1 MRASPGE
8 GERHVHALPLLPAC
22 KRLHAAF
29 HRSASGS
36 PTGSHPA
43 SGDAEVESFGGH
55 VMATAPVETLRQLLV
70 SKDTGDTIRM
80 PTDRRTGRSRDV
92 HGLEMLVVHVATSEQ
107 VAAPRVRHR
116 CAE

>member
-22 KRLHAAF
+22 RRRHAAF

-43 SGDAEVESFGGH
+43 SGDADVESFVGH
-55 VMATAPVETLRQLLV
+55 VMSTAPVETLRQLLKPRQHFV
-70 SKDTGDTIRM
+70 YLCVHLSRPCWIDGRPSISIIALSPVEDTFC
-80 PTDRRTGRSRDV
+80 
-92 HGLEMLVVHVATSEQ
+92 LY
-107 VAAPRVRHR
+107 AAS
-116 CAE
+116 